1 MAVKYS
7 FCIITDNR
15 EPDKL
20 NQTLASIHRLNIED
34 YEIHIAIDE
43 KLTGRL
49 GHLRN
54 RACESSSGD
63 VLIVADD
70 DLVFHTDFYTGL
82 LEYGDD
88 WDVLSC
94 RILNPDGSRFWD
106 WKAHNG
112 NDYLLDY
119 DETSPHQSLTGGLTI
134 MKRWVWDK
142 VKWDDQI
149 GFYQMEDVD
158 YSCRLKEAGVRIAFN
173 PHSTVTHDDPR
184 YTQSGKFV
192 LRREYG

>member
-7 FCIITDNR
+7 FCLITDNQEPGKLER
-15 EPDKL
+15 EI
-20 NQTLASIHRLNIED
+20 ASIQALGIGD

-43 KLTGRL
+43 KMTGRL
-49 GHLRN
+49 GMLRN
-54 RACESSSGD
+54 RACAASSGD

-70 DLVFHTDFYTGL
+70 DLVFHDDFYQGL

-94 RILNPDGSRFWD
+94 KILNPDGSRFWD
-106 WKAHNG
+106 WKAHDG
-112 NDYLLDY
+112 HDWLLEY
-119 DETSPHQSLTGGLTI
+119 GETSPHQSLTGGLTI

-142 VKWDDQI
+142 VKWNEQI

-158 YSCRLKEAGVRIAFN
+158 FTARLKAAGVRIEFN
-173 PHSTVTHDDPR
+173 PHSTVTHDDAR
-184 YTQSGKFV
+184 YTQQGRFV
-192 LRREYG
+192 IRR